1 MRDTAYFFHILAHV
15 QTDERVGAVEQLIC
29 QLLDQLG
36 LAHAGGAH
44 KDEAGGTAAAG
55 KVGAAAL
62 DGLRHQMHGL
72 VLPDDLLFQLA
83 LKVCQL
89 RELGLPEF

>member
-1 MRDTAYFFHILAHV
+1 MRDTAYFFHVLAHV
-15 QTDERVGAVEQLIC
+15 QTDERVGTIEQLFC

-44 KDEAGGTAAAG
+44 KDEACRAAAAG

-62 DGLRHQMHGL
+62 DGLRHQMHGF
-72 VLPDDLLFQLA
+72 V
-83 LKVCQL
+83 
-89 RELGLPEF
+89 